1 MSNNSNR
8 WVYVLVEV
16 TKREL
21 DSRALIATKLAQNGL
36 NVVLG
41 EKNEILWA
49 CCLGLYPPGV
59 IFDKCA
65 QILDDKKWHILKRKG
80 FVFTSLDEEGLVTQ
94 ADYFFSQRF
103 SDNAANE
110 SALIFCWGRKQ
121 ADMIRA
127 KYPKA
132 KLLESGN
139 PRMSLLHKNSKHWFK
154 DEISEIKKK
163 YGKFVLVCSSF
174 NPFED
179 SYDESNAWRKK
190 EDEEAKKSVLRICDQ
205 LVEAGTKVIYRP
217 HPSDAPIELE
227 NMEVDGR
234 WSIAPWLH
242 TCTLLIN
249 ANCATSFDAYNSGTP
264 CIAPRGSSR
273 EYSFRFANAFAR
285 KIKNQKSL
293 DLDDFTVLRSKM
305 HDRIAHHHVSFLD
318 DPDEPSSIIAKKLE
332 KISFMVCQKP
342 IYLAGIVALLLNL
355 KNFMFY
361 KIKGRDYARISQK
374 FSKKHLFEISK
385 KFTDLNLSPLLIGKN
400 IVLRSTK

>member
-1 MSNNSNR
+1 M
-8 WVYVLVEV
+8 VEV

-21 DSRALIATKLAQNGL
+21 DSRTLIASKLAQKGL

-65 QILDDKKWHILKRKG
+65 QILDDKKWHKLKRKG

-94 ADYFFSQRF
+94 PDYFFAQRF
-103 SDNAANE
+103 SKNAVKE

-132 KLLESGN
+132 KIVESGN
-139 PRMSLLHKNSKHWFK
+139 PRMSLLHKNSKHWFN
-154 DEISEIKKK
+154 DEIEEIKKK
-163 YGKFVLVCSSF
+163 YGKFVIVCSSF

-179 SYDESNAWRKK
+179 AYDESNAWRKK

-205 LVEAGTKVIYRP
+205 LVKVGTKVIYRP
-217 HPSDAPIELE
+217 HPSDAPIKLE

-249 ANCATSFDAYNSGTP
+249 ANCATSFDAYISGTP

-285 KIKNQKSL
+285 KIKNGLPVSL
-293 DLDDFTVLRSKM
+293 VNHKPLKSKM
-305 HDRIAHHHVSFLD
+305 HDSIAYHHVSFLE

-332 KISFMVCQKP
+332 ELSFSVYKKP
-342 IYLAGIVALLLNL
+342 IYLAGMVAFLLNL
-355 KNFMFY
+355 KNFILY
-361 KIKGRDYARISQK
+361 KINGRDYSRITQK
-374 FSKKHLFEISK
+374 FSKRHLFEISK